1 MAARQAHEIGEAG
14 VVAFPE
20 VDVVS
25 DFEEGVLG
33 VAQANGIAGL
43 RSNTVMFGWSRR
55 KERLESQLRMMR
67 RMSYVRKNTIIT
79 RLNWA
84 HEPGRDKRIDIWWGG
99 LQNNGDLMLLLA
111 YLLRLN
117 PGWRDARICVR
128 SVAHDEE
135 ERQLQLEGL
144 ADLLPETRIGAESEV
159 IVKPANR
166 TITDIVHQ
174 TSAHADI
181 VFLGLQEPEPGEEA
195 AYAGRIIELANSL
208 NTCIFVRSGGEFAG
222 ELI

>member
-1 MAARQAHEIGEAG
+1 MDHEIEEAG

-20 VDVVS
+20 VDVVA
-25 DFEEGVLG
+25 DFENGVLG

-67 RMSYVRKNTIIT
+67 GMSRARKNTIIAK
-79 RLNWA
+79 LNWA
-84 HEPGRDKRIDIWWGG
+84 HEPGRENRIDIWWGG

-117 PGWRDARICVR
+117 PGWRDARIFVR

-135 ERQLQLEGL
+135 ERRLQVEGL
-144 ADLLPETRIGAESEV
+144 AKLLPEIRIGAESEV
-159 IVKPANR
+159 IVKPADR
-166 TITDIVHQ
+166 SITEVLHQ
-174 TSAHADI
+174 TSANADI
-181 VFLGLQEPEPGEEA
+181 VFLGLQEPEPGGEA
-195 AYAGRIIELANSL
+195 AYADRIIELASGL
-208 NTCIFVRSGGEFAG
+208 NTCIFVRSAGEFAG
-222 ELI
+222 YLV